1 MDEKADRALNFD
13 QHDPMNLVRLG
24 ECIGRGNFGDV
35 YKGEL
40 VKTSQVVAV
49 KIIDLEKSED
59 DIPVLIQEIKFLKGL
74 KSPYITNCHETYIK
88 DVTMWIVMEYCGAG
102 SCADF
107 LKCFKKLD
115 ERVVAYILRDTV
127 RGLEYLHSMNKVHRD
142 VKAANILV
150 TDHGQIKLAD
160 FGVSGQ
166 LTETMNKKETFVGTP
181 FWMAPEIIL
190 RRDGY
195 NEKVDI
201 WSLGITAIELVT
213 GFPPYSNEE
222 PMRAIFEIPDRPAPI
237 LTGDQYSVYLKQFVK
252 DCLNKEP
259 SRRPSAKTLL
269 KTKLL
274 YKVKSRYSPMLPLIT
289 EKKSKMQRFKK
300 KPKFSLNFEEKR
312 SGQDIH
318 WDFDPTVKL
327 TSLQINRGNQSSSS
341 VGSSGG
347 MDENEMHSIHENS
360 ILRPDSAVTPS
371 TSPLYNQRSEHPR
384 TSRPSTAGHRA
395 SNSTPY
401 PIKDSTEAASVK
413 ENVDPRGQYF
423 YNNLIRESFDSIS
436 HQSQS
441 QRFKKNLEQ
450 LKTVMYE
457 MEMRNPGF
465 CELLCH
471 KIFNSMLRS

>member
-1 MDEKADRALNFD
+1 MTDTSTNMPDSEL
-13 QHDPMNLVRLG
+13 HDPMNLVRLG

-74 KSPYITNCHETYIK
+74 RSPYITNCHETYIK

-107 LKCFKKLD
+107 LKCFKRLD
-115 ERVVAYILRDTV
+115 ERVVAFILRDTV
-127 RGLEYLHSMNKVHRD
+127 RGLEYLHSMNKIHRD

-150 TDHGQIKLAD
+150 TDQGQIKLAD

-237 LTGDQYSVYLKQFVK
+237 LTGDQYSVYLKQFIK

-259 SRRPSAKTLL
+259 SRRPSARSLL
-269 KTKLL
+269 KTKYL
-274 YKVKSRYSPMLPLIT
+274 YKVKNRYSPMLPLIT
-289 EKKSKMQRFKK
+289 EKKNKMQRFKK
-300 KPKFSLNFEEKR
+300 KPKFALNFEESR
-312 SGQDIH
+312 CGQEIQ
-318 WDFDPTVKL
+318 WDFEATTKFAN
-327 TSLQINRGNQSSSS
+327 SNQSMSSFD
-341 VGSSGG
+341 SSGG
-347 MDENEMHSIHENS
+347 IDENEMHSAQANS
-360 ILRPDSAVTPS
+360 ILKPDTTVTPT
-371 TSPLYNQRSEHPR
+371 TSPLYNNRSENPR
-384 TSRPSTAGHRA
+384 ARRSSI
-395 SNSTPY
+395 SPY
-401 PIKDSTEAASVK
+401 RSGEVSSSVLAESGGPLSIK
-413 ENVDPRGQYF
+413 ENVDPRGCYF

-436 HQSQS
+436 QQSGS

-450 LKTVMYE
+450 LKTVIYE
-457 MEMRNPGF
+457 MEMRGPGF
-465 CELLCH
+465 CELLCQ
-471 KIFNSMLRS
+471 KIFNGMLQG